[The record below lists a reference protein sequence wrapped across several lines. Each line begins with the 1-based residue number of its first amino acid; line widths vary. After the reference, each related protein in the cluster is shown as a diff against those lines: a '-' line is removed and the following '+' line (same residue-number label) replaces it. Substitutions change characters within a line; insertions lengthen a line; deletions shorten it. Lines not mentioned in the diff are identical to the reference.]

1 MRGPV
6 ARDPRGRRSRGFD
19 PGPASL
25 RLATIERT
33 PEVAHAY
40 TPGLRVT
47 ERAIVRRE
55 RRLPLKG
62 DVLVSRGDTV
72 SARTVVA
79 RTLLPGNV
87 QTVNL
92 ASALGVEPGEVAAK
106 LVRPLGSEV
115 AAGETIAE
123 TKALFGLMKSKA
135 TAPVAGVLE
144 SVSDVTGQLILR
156 EPPIPVEIDAFLAG
170 TVVEVL
176 PGEGV
181 IVESP
186 AAFVQGIFGIG
197 GEVHGTLVTAVAG
210 PDDELTADRLSGQ
223 HEGKVVVGGSYVN
236 HAVLK
241 EAIRLGVR
249 AVIVGGFDDR
259 DLRDLLGYD
268 LGVAITGQ
276 ETLGLT
282 LVLTEGF
289 GRIRMAERTFQ
300 LLKKLEGREAAVSG
314 ATQIRAGVMRPEIV
328 VPLGEAGSSATETA
342 VTGMDVGSLL
352 RCIRGEHFGKIGR
365 IVALPAALT
374 ELGSES
380 HARVLEAELD
390 GVGRVI
396 LPRANIELIEA

>member
-1 MRGPV
+1 M
-6 ARDPRGRRSRGFD
+6 
-19 PGPASL
+19 
-25 RLATIERT
+25 
-33 PEVAHAY
+33 AHAY

-47 ERAIVRRE
+47 EHTLVRRE
-55 RRLPLKG
+55 RRLPLQG
-62 DVLVSRGDTV
+62 EVLVAKGDTV
-72 SARTVVA
+72 AARTIVA

-92 ASALGVEPGEVAAK
+92 ASALGVEPAETAAK

-115 AAGETIAE
+115 KAGEKIAE
-123 TKALFGLMKSKA
+123 TKALFGLMTSRA
-135 TAPVAGVLE
+135 TAPAAGVLE

-170 TVVEVL
+170 TVVEVMAN
-176 PGEGV
+176 EGV
-181 IVESP
+181 VVESP

-197 GEVHGTLVTAVAG
+197 GEVHGALVTAVSG
-210 PDDELTADRLSGQ
+210 PDDELTADRLSSTHQ
-223 HEGKVVVGGSYVN
+223 GKVVVGGSYVN

-249 AVIVGGFDDR
+249 AVVVGGFDDR
-259 DLRDLLGYD
+259 DLKDLLGYD

-276 ETLGLT
+276 ESLGLT

-289 GRIRMAERTFQ
+289 GRIRMAERTFR
-300 LLKKLEGREAAVSG
+300 LLQKLEGQEAAVSG

-328 VPLGEAGSSATETA
+328 VPLAAGRGEVGEAGVS
-342 VTGMDVGSLL
+342 GMDVGSLL
-352 RCIRGEHFGKIGR
+352 RCIRGEHFGRIGR
-365 IVALPAALT
+365 ITALPAPLT

-390 GVGRVI
+390 GIGRVV
-396 LPRANIELIEA
+396 LPRAN